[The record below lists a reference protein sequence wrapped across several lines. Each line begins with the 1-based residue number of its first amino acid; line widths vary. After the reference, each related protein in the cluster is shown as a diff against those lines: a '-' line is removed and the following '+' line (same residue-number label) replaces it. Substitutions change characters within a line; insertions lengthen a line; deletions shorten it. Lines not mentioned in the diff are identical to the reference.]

1 MRRLF
6 RRCGYRPGLASFLMA
21 ATLLLGGGA
30 SLAQTAPSF
39 TILNRSSLT
48 STQAQFFYLGYG
60 QIGNDFVV
68 LNASGDWITTDDP
81 DSGWVSTGWN
91 PAANGGKGGNTGAGI
106 VPCYS
111 LTGTPSITIPPN
123 ISGARVYFFQVMS
136 GTALFG
142 TPCANTVAVNPVNG
156 VNVVNG
162 IFGNT
167 QTPGVGGQAPFSY
180 FSTRGGGA
188 MSGAT
193 ISQLSG
199 GTLPL
204 WTYSE
209 IGSGATSATIDTS
222 QVDFIGFPMNVTAKL
237 IANPAASVPV
247 WNQGVG
253 FSYSPNS
260 QVNMAAVIKSYQSFV
275 QTLPAKTGTGTTTV
289 YPRTNYANLIR
300 HTPGGSI
307 IVNPGNYLSFIDRGA
322 FAGFFSN
329 IVNNYMWKPGWT
341 GAINTGGAFGPLP
354 QVQFNG
360 TAVRLASYPGYK
372 GSSPLYAIRFTATI
386 GTAPN
391 SQTVVAYLMSPSSYR
406 TLCQASAISGGGCRW
421 MSTAYQIFATDGAL
435 SAPVDNNQF
444 KLLTPA
450 QQAVWVNLY
459 PKLTPAGARAA
470 AQANYN
476 AVVARLGF
484 IVSMAYNH
492 GVAGGLQTKGGL
504 CAGRVLSACWSDQTL
519 WYPAPAAGSAV
530 TQLYFAG
537 DTSQNQMSRWLHTAK
552 IGNVPMMARPTQ
564 PTRTQSGVMGMGYG
578 FAADENPTPPNA
590 SWSQTPSKYDGN
602 VSLQPGTG
610 CNYITIMP
618 WFGTSPNPSPV
629 TASCQ

>member
-1 MRRLF
+1 MRRVFVRREF
-6 RRCGYRPGLASFLMA
+6 RPRLASLLLA

-30 SLAQTAPSF
+30 SLAQNAPSF
-39 TILNRSSLT
+39 KILNRSMLT
-48 STQAQFFYLGYG
+48 SNQALFYYLGYG
-60 QIGNDFVV
+60 QIGNNFVV
-68 LNASGDWITTDDP
+68 LGESGDWITMDDP
-81 DSGWVSTGWN
+81 NSGWVSSGWN
-91 PAANGGKGGNTGAGI
+91 PSANGGKGGNTGAGV
-106 VPCYS
+106 VPCYP

-142 TPCANTVAVNPVNG
+142 KPCANTVAENPVNG

-180 FSTRGGGA
+180 FSTQGGGA

-237 IANPAASVPV
+237 ISNPAASVPV

-260 QVNMAAVIKSYQSFV
+260 QVNMGAVIKSYQSFV
-275 QTLPAKTGTGTTTV
+275 QTLPVKTGTGTAAV
-289 YPRTNYANLIR
+289 YPQANYANLIR
-300 HTPGGSI
+300 QTPGGSI
-307 IVNPGNYLSFIDRGA
+307 IVNPGNYLSFIDRGS

-341 GAINTGGAFGPLP
+341 GSINTGGAFGPLP

-360 TAVRLASYPGYK
+360 TTVQLASYPGYT
-372 GSSPLYAIRFTATI
+372 GTSALYAIKFTASI
-386 GTAPN
+386 GSATN
-391 SQTVVAYLMSPSSYR
+391 QKTVTAYLLSPSSYR
-406 TLCQASAISGGGCRW
+406 TLCKAGAISGGSCKW

-444 KLLTPA
+444 NLLTPA
-450 QQAVWVNLY
+450 QRPCGSASIPSSSQLPPWHPPRLTTMPSSAVSASSSRWPIVMAW
-459 PKLTPAGARAA
+459 PVACKRKVDFAPAGFSAPAGATKHFGTPPQLPEAMCRHSTSRATPP
-470 AQANYN
+470 
-476 AVVARLGF
+476 RTSSPDGF
-484 IVSMAYNH
+484 T
-492 GVAGGLQTKGGL
+492 LQ
-504 CAGRVLSACWSDQTL
+504 Q
-519 WYPAPAAGSAV
+519 SAV
-530 TQLYFAG
+530 F
-537 DTSQNQMSRWLHTAK
+537 R
-552 IGNVPMMARPTQ
+552 
-564 PTRTQSGVMGMGYG
+564 
-578 FAADENPTPPNA
+578 
-590 SWSQTPSKYDGN
+590 
-602 VSLQPGTG
+602 
-610 CNYITIMP
+610 
-618 WFGTSPNPSPV
+618 
-629 TASCQ
+629 